1 MKEKIIGNEKNIL
14 FYNDEEGNTK
24 IEVLLENE
32 DVWLNTE
39 ALAALF
45 NVDRSGIVRHINN
58 IYKDDELRENAT
70 CAKIAQVQ
78 IEGTRKVKRIYPYYN
93 LDMIISIGFRVN
105 SKKAIKF
112 RTWANKVIKDYM
124 VQGFALNDDR
134 FMKAKK
140 SDQEYFKRLLER
152 IKLIRTSER
161 MFYQKITDIFA
172 ECSIDY
178 DKNSDIA
185 VVFYKTIQNKF
196 HYAITGKTAAE
207 IIYDRAD
214 ANKDNMGL
222 TTWEKSPDGKILKS
236 DVVIAKNYLDQK
248 EIRNLNNLVNLFLDI
263 AENNAERNIA
273 MYMEDWKV
281 EVENAL
287 RVFHYDILEGK
298 GEISHEQAKEKAF
311 QEYEKYKIIQDKNY
325 VSDFDKLLIEAK
337 KIEDR

>member
-58 IYKDDELRENAT
+58 IYKDDELKENAT

-185 VVFYKTIQNKF
+185 IMFYKTIQNKF

-248 EIRNLNNLVNLFLDI
+248 EIKNLNNLVNLFLDI

-281 EVENAL
+281 EVEEIKIAL
-287 RVFHYDILEGK
+287 
-298 GEISHEQAKEKAF
+298 S
-311 QEYEKYKIIQDKNY
+311 
-325 VSDFDKLLIEAK
+325 
-337 KIEDR
+337 